1 MFLNVFTSGDF
12 EAALTVDGASVDPH
26 TVPGLE
32 MAQVTATHLTLRTQR
47 HTMSDTLIRRRRRS

>member
-1 MFLNVFTSGDF
+1 MLTSGDF